1 MVIQAAVVLA
11 SRPRKGL
18 VPMQQELAT
27 RYPLVLVPGML
38 GFVRALLYPYWF
50 GIVPALRKG
59 GAQVFPVQVSP
70 LHSSEVR
77 GEQLLAII
85 EDICQRTGA
94 DKVNLI
100 GHSQGALSARYAAA
114 KRPDRVVSVTSVAGP
129 NHGSE
134 LADRLART
142 APGDSPQGRILRAV
156 LHGLAVLL
164 GWLETGWRRDS
175 LPIDVHASHQSLTS
189 AGVALFNQVYP
200 QGLPDTWGGEGAGE
214 VNGVRYYSWSG
225 TLQPGVTD
233 QGRNRFDGSNRF
245 CRLFARS
252 FVKEKGQ
259 CDGMVGRFSSHLG
272 QVIGDDY
279 PLDHLDIVNQ
289 SLGAVGKGAEPVR
302 LFTEHAARLKAA
314 GL

>member
-1 MVIQAAVVLA
+1 MNQD
-11 SRPRKGL
+11 
-18 VPMQQELAT
+18 LAT

-50 GIVPALRKG
+50 GIVPALRRG
-59 GAQVFPVQVSP
+59 GARVFAVQVSP

-77 GEQLLAII
+77 GEQLLLII

-94 DKVNLI
+94 ERVNLI

-114 KRPDRVVSVTSVAGP
+114 KRPDRVASVTSVAGP

-134 LADRLART
+134 LADHLERV
-142 APGDSPQGRILRAV
+142 APGESPQGRILKVV
-156 LHGLAVLL
+156 LHGLARLL
-164 GWLETGWRRDS
+164 GWLETGFRRER

-189 AGVALFNQVYP
+189 AGVALFNQAYP
-200 QGLPDTWGGEGAGE
+200 QGLPQTWGGEGAHE

-225 TLQPGVTD
+225 TLQPGLTD

-252 FVKEKGQ
+252 FTREQGQ
-259 CDGMVGRFSSHLG
+259 CDGMVGRNSSHLG
-272 QVIGDDY
+272 HVIGDNY

>member
-1 MVIQAAVVLA
+1 MVIKAPVVFTG
-11 SRPRKGL
+11 RPRKGAGA
-18 VPMQQELAT
+18 MQRELAT

-38 GFVRALLYPYWF
+38 GFVRVLLYPYWF
-50 GIVPALRKG
+50 GIVAALRKG
-59 GAQVFPVQVSP
+59 GAQAFPVQVSP
-70 LHSSEVR
+70 LHCSEVR

-100 GHSQGALSARYAAA
+100 GHSQGALDARYAAA
-114 KRPDRVVSVTSVAGP
+114 RRPDRVASVTSVAGP

-134 LADRLART
+134 LADHLERT
-142 APGDSPQGRILRAV
+142 APGDSPQGRILKAV

-164 GWLETGWRRDS
+164 VWLETGWRRDP
-175 LPIDVHASHQSLTS
+175 LPIDVHASHQALTS
-189 AGVALFNQVYP
+189 AGVALFNQAYP
-200 QGLPDTWGGEGAGE
+200 QGLPETWGGQGPAQ

-225 TLQPGVTD
+225 TLQPGLTD

-252 FVKEKGQ
+252 FVKEKGH

-272 QVIGDDY
+272 QVIGDNY

>member
-1 MVIQAAVVLA
+1 M
-11 SRPRKGL
+11 G
-18 VPMQQELAT
+18 QELAT

-38 GFVRALLYPYWF
+38 GFVRVLLYPYWF

-70 LHSSEVR
+70 LHCSKVR

-85 EDICQRTGA
+85 EDICQRTGT

-100 GHSQGALSARYAAA
+100 GHSQGALDARYAAA
-114 KRPDRVVSVTSVAGP
+114 QRPDRIASVTSVAGP

-134 LADRLART
+134 LADHLQRT
-142 APGDSPQGRILRAV
+142 APGDSAQGRLLKAV
-156 LHGLAVLL
+156 LQGLAVLL
-164 GWLETGWRRDS
+164 VWLETGWRRDP
-175 LPIDVHASHQSLTS
+175 LPIDVHASHLSLTS
-189 AGVALFNQVYP
+189 AGVALFNQAYP
-200 QGLPDTWGGEGAGE
+200 QGLPDTWGGEGPGE

-225 TLQPGVTD
+225 TLQPGFTD

-252 FVKEKGQ
+252 FVKEKGH

>member
-1 MVIQAAVVLA
+1 MCI
-11 SRPRKGL
+11 R
-18 VPMQQELAT
+18 
-27 RYPLVLVPGML
+27 
-38 GFVRALLYPYWF
+38 
-50 GIVPALRKG
+50 
-59 GAQVFPVQVSP
+59 
-70 LHSSEVR
+70 
-77 GEQLLAII
+77 
-85 EDICQRTGA
+85 
-94 DKVNLI
+94 
-100 GHSQGALSARYAAA
+100 
-114 KRPDRVVSVTSVAGP
+114 DR
-129 NHGSE
+129 
-134 LADRLART
+134 
-142 APGDSPQGRILRAV
+142 
-156 LHGLAVLL
+156 
-164 GWLETGWRRDS
+164 
-175 LPIDVHASHQSLTS
+175 SLTS
-189 AGVALFNQVYP
+189 AGVALFNQAYP
-200 QGLPDTWGGEGAGE
+200 QGLPDTWGGEGAYE

-225 TLQPGVTD
+225 TLQPGLTD

>member
-1 MVIQAAVVLA
+1 MRQD
-11 SRPRKGL
+11 
-18 VPMQQELAT
+18 LAT

-38 GFVRALLYPYWF
+38 GFVRLGLYPYWF

-59 GAQVFPVQVSP
+59 GAQVFAVQVSP
-70 LHSSEVR
+70 LHGSEVR

-85 EDICQRTGA
+85 DEICLRSGA
-94 DKVNLI
+94 PKVNLI

-114 KRPDRVVSVTSVAGP
+114 KRPDRVASVTSVAGP

-134 LADRLART
+134 LADHLERT
-142 APGDSPQGRILRAV
+142 APGDSPQGRMLKAL
-156 LHGLAVLL
+156 LHGVAVLL
-164 GWLETGWRRDS
+164 VWLETGWRREP
-175 LPIDVHASHQSLTS
+175 LPIDVHASHQSMT
-189 AGVALFNQVYP
+189 AKGVALFNQAYP
-200 QGLPDTWGGEGAGE
+200 QGLPPIWGGHGPEQ
-214 VNGVRYYSWSG
+214 VDGVRYYSWSG
-225 TLQPGVTD
+225 TLQPGRTD

-252 FVKEKGQ
+252 FVTEKGQ

-272 QVIGDDY
+272 LVIGDDY

-289 SLGAVGKGAEPVR
+289 SLGAVGKGADPVR

>member
-1 MVIQAAVVLA
+1 ME
-11 SRPRKGL
+11 KH
-18 VPMQQELAT
+18 LAT

-38 GFVRALLYPYWF
+38 GFVRLVLYPYWF
-50 GIVPALRKG
+50 GIVPALRRG
-59 GAQVFPVQVSP
+59 GAQVFAVQVSP
-70 LHSSEVR
+70 LHCSEVR

-85 EDICQRTGA
+85 ETICQRTGA

-114 KRPDRVVSVTSVAGP
+114 KRPDRVASVTSVAGP

-134 LADRLART
+134 LADHLERS
-142 APGDSPQGRILRAV
+142 APGHSPQGRLLKAI
-156 LHGLAVLL
+156 LHGVALL
-164 GWLETGWRRDS
+164 LVWLETGWRRTP
-175 LPIDVHASHQSLTS
+175 LPVDVHASHQSLTTQ
-189 AGVALFNQVYP
+189 GVALFNQAYP
-200 QGLPDTWGGEGAGE
+200 QGLPEVWGGEGAAE

-225 TLQPGVTD
+225 TLQPGLTD
-233 QGRNRFDGSNRF
+233 QGRNRFDGSHRF

-252 FVKEKGQ
+252 FVREKGQ
-259 CDGMVGRFSSHLG
+259 CDGMVGRYSSHLG

-302 LFTEHAARLKAA
+302 LFTEHAARLRAA

>member
-1 MVIQAAVVLA
+1 MNQD
-11 SRPRKGL
+11 
-18 VPMQQELAT
+18 LAT

-38 GFVRALLYPYWF
+38 GFVRVLLYPYWY
-50 GIVPALRKG
+50 GIVPALRRG

-70 LHSSEVR
+70 LHASEVR

-85 EDICQRTGA
+85 EDICRRTGA
-94 DKVNLI
+94 ERVNLI

-114 KRPDRVVSVTSVAGP
+114 KRPDRVASVTSVAGP
-129 NHGSE
+129 NQGSE
-134 LADRLART
+134 LADYLAHK
-142 APGDSPQGRILRAV
+142 APGDSPQGRILKAV

-164 GWLETGWRRDS
+164 VWLETGWRREP

-189 AGVALFNQVYP
+189 AGVALFNQAYP
-200 QGLPDTWGGEGAGE
+200 QGLPTSWGGEGPAE
-214 VNGVRYYSWSG
+214 VDGVRYYSWSG
-225 TLQPGVTD
+225 TLQPGRTD

-245 CRLFARS
+245 CRLFART
-252 FVKEKGQ
+252 FTREKGQ
-259 CDGMVGRFSSHLG
+259 CDGMVGRYSSHLG

-289 SLGAVGKGAEPVR
+289 SLGAVGKGADPVR

>member
-1 MVIQAAVVLA
+1 MRQD
-11 SRPRKGL
+11 
-18 VPMQQELAT
+18 LAT

-38 GFVRALLYPYWF
+38 GFVRLLLYPYWF
-50 GIVPALRKG
+50 GIVPALRRG
-59 GAQVFPVQVSP
+59 GAQVFAVQVSP

-85 EDICQRTGA
+85 EDICQRSGA
-94 DKVNLI
+94 PKVNLI
-100 GHSQGALSARYAAA
+100 GHSQGALDARYAAA
-114 KRPDRVVSVTSVAGP
+114 RRPRRVASVTSVAGP

-134 LADRLART
+134 LADHLERT
-142 APGDSPQGRILRAV
+142 APGDSPQGRILKAA
-156 LHGLAVLL
+156 LHGVARLL
-164 GWLETGWRRDS
+164 VWLETGWRRDP
-175 LPIDVHASHQSLTS
+175 LPIDVHASHQALTC
-189 AGVALFNQVYP
+189 AGVARFNQAYP
-200 QGLPDTWGGEGAGE
+200 QGLPGTWGGEGPYE
-214 VNGVRYYSWSG
+214 VNGVRYYAWSG
-225 TLQPGVTD
+225 TLQPGRTD

-252 FVKEKGQ
+252 FVREKGQ